1 MLVMLIIY
9 TLILESRH
17 GIADNGDK
25 DRGYKTKKV
34 DANGERTRNCFY

>member
-17 GIADNGDK
+17 GIADNGDNE
-25 DRGYKTKKV
+25 RGCETKKV
-34 DANGERTRNCFY
+34 DANGEQTRNCFY